1 MSWLG
6 LRMFISLLV
15 ACFTFL
21 QFSEAFTSMATNDA
35 ENTRFSE
42 TTINKRANVKLIFFK
57 NLMRDLDES
66 GKLDKIKQI
75 HSRQQANQIEG
86 QPKVQRSSSDWSEKK
101 LKAEKEANEELN
113 DEYRLDEEKELI
125 QQLKQE
131 KKLKEKNTSETP
143 ENVVQQLKEELMKL
157 VFTSI
162 IAK

>member
-86 QPKVQRSSSDWSEKK
+86 QPKVQRSSSDW
-101 LKAEKEANEELN
+101 
-113 DEYRLDEEKELI
+113 LDEEKELI